1 MKKQSLF
8 HVWISEPEKV
18 RKDLLEATRA
28 TISCL
33 QRYEKFKSVRE
44 DKQKAIEDFSHI
56 INEIYNLNVKL
67 NNILPKTGLRTK
79 ETKPGKQ
86 RKIKKKENKTKE
98 RETQKPRQSELEII
112 EKELAK
118 IDSAL
123 SKLK

>member
-8 HVWISEPEKV
+8 HVGISEPEKV
-18 RKDLLEATRA
+18 RMDLLEATRA

-44 DKQKAIEDFSHI
+44 DKQKAIEDFSNV
-56 INEIYNLNVKL
+56 INEIYDLNAKL
-67 NNILPKTGLRTK
+67 NNILPKIGLRTK
-79 ETKPGKQ
+79 EPKPGKQ
-86 RKIKKKENKTKE
+86 RKIKKRESKTKE
-98 RETQKPRQSELEII
+98 RETQKPRQSDLEGI

-123 SKLK
+123 SRLK